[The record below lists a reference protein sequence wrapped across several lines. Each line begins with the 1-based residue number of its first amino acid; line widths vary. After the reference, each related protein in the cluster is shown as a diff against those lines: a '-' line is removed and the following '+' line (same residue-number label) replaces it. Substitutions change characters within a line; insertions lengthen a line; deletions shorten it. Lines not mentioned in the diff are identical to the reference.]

1 MSATTAMTKETHA
14 SGAPLR
20 RWALVFA
27 VAYVLVLQALFG
39 GLASGAHA
47 AGSLTV
53 DAFGQTLCLSSHGE
67 PAAPGE
73 PARHTPD
80 CCLTG
85 CQATPAAAL
94 PPPVAAAVV
103 LPAGPLEARLLPPR
117 VARLARAPQ
126 RSPGHIRA
134 PPRA

>member
-1 MSATTAMTKETHA
+1 MSTIALTTEQARPA
-14 SGAPLR
+14 GAPLR
-20 RWALVFA
+20 RWALVLA

-39 GLASGAHA
+39 GIASGAHA
-47 AGSLTV
+47 AGGVTL
-53 DAFGQTLCLSSHGE
+53 DAFGQALCLSSHSD

-85 CQATPAAAL
+85 CQAAPAAAL
-94 PPPVAAAVV
+94 PPPVAATVA
-103 LPAGPLEARLLPPR
+103 LPTAPLEASHLPPPP
-117 VARLARAPQ
+117 ARLARTPE